1 MTYKVNVTLLFLIL
15 SFGIIRAQELP
26 RIVKNQN
33 GVKQLIV
40 DNKPFIFLGG
50 ELHNST
56 ASNLD
61 YLAPRM
67 ENLKER
73 HLNSVIATVSW
84 ELFEPQE
91 GKFDYTLLKGIIDQA
106 RQNNLKLILIWFG
119 TWKNAGSTY
128 VPEWVK
134 VDLKRFPRMQTKP
147 GENSASI
154 SAFSENALKADI
166 NAFVHLMAYI
176 KEYDAKEQTVLMMQV
191 ENETGILEASR
202 DHSPEAEKAFQQP
215 VPETLLS
222 HLVKNEANLVPEMQ
236 NMLKGRIK
244 KDGATWQEVFSYG
257 ADEAFSA
264 WYIAKYV
271 NEVAKA
277 GKKEYNLPMYVNAW
291 HDWEFSKTLVPTYP
305 SGGPVSKMFD
315 VWMFAAPFID
325 IFAVDVYHDDFKTL
339 CKQYTQAGNPLFL
352 PELSPSVRQAAYVY
366 YALGQNA
373 ICFSP
378 FAIDGYPSKRASV
391 LAASYQSLSG
401 FLPFFAQ
408 CCGQTKNIG
417 LLYSDRP
424 QEEFSLG
431 NYKIRVRYT
440 QKRDE
445 ENNVAESGGLILQV
459 ADDEFFVCG
468 FGIQVSFAPIDKE
481 PGMRVEILAH
491 EEGEFNNGVWV
502 PGRRLNGDELGVNL
516 AGPSIRRVKLHKY
529 R

>member
-1 MTYKVNVTLLFLIL
+1 MNCKLHLTFFLFIL
-15 SFGIIRAQELP
+15 SFGLAKAQELP

-40 DNKPFIFLGG
+40 NNGPFIFLGG

-56 ASNLD
+56 ASSLD
-61 YLAPRM
+61 YLAPKM

-91 GKFDYTLLKGIIDQA
+91 GKFDYTLVKGIIDQA
-106 RQNNLKLILIWFG
+106 RQNNMKLILIWFG

-147 GENSASI
+147 GKNSGSI

-166 NAFVHLMAYI
+166 KAFIHLMAYI

-202 DHSPEAEKAFQQP
+202 DHCPEAEKAFQQS
-215 VPETLLS
+215 VPEELLN
-222 HLVKNEANLVPEMQ
+222 HLAKNEANLIPEMQ
-236 NMLKGRIK
+236 NMLKGRNTK
-244 KDGATWQEVFSYG
+244 NGATWQEVFSYG

-264 WYIAKYV
+264 WHIARYV

-277 GKKEYNLPMYVNAW
+277 GKKEYNIPMYVNAW

-315 VWMFAAPFID
+315 IWMFAAPAID
-325 IFAVDVYHDDFKTL
+325 IYAVDVYHDDFKTL

-373 ICFSP
+373 MCFSP
-378 FAIDGYPSKRASV
+378 FAIDGFPSKKASV
-391 LAASYQSLSG
+391 VAASYKLLSG
-401 FLPFFAQ
+401 FLPFFTQ
-408 CCGQTKNIG
+408 RCGQTKNIG

-424 QEEFSLG
+424 QEEFQMEG
-431 NYKIRVRYT
+431 YKIRVRYT

-445 ENNVAESGGLILQV
+445 EKDIPESAGLILQV
-459 ADDEFFVCG
+459 GKDEFFVCG
-468 FGIQVSFAPIDKE
+468 FGINVSFDAMEGE
-481 PGMRVEILAH
+481 PNNQVEILLH
-491 EEGEFNNGVWV
+491 EEGEFKDGTWM
-502 PGRRLNGDELGVNL
+502 PGRRMNGDELGINL
-516 AGPSIRRVKLHKY
+516 GQPSIRRVKFHKY
-529 R
+529 K